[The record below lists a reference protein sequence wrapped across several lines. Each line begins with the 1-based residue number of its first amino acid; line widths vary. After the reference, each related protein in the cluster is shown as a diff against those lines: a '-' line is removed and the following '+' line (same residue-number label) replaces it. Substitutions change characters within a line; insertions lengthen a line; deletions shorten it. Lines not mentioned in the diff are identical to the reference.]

1 MSKHTP
7 GPWKVNETDYSNAYG
22 IECEVNGIGHTV
34 VTDQFCYPN
43 FKKDRDPEKL
53 ANAKLIASAP
63 ELLEALKGLVNDVKN
78 KPNDTRY
85 ATHIK
90 IAEEA
95 IKKASS

>member
-1 MSKHTP
+1 MSKEDFEEIVR
-7 GPWKVNETDYSNAYG
+7 GFRKVG
-22 IECEVNGIGHTV
+22 
-34 VTDQFCYPN
+34 VTYP
-43 FKKDRDPEKL
+43 PSQIVTE
-53 ANAKLIASAP
+53 KLIAKYCYEYAKQQNN

-90 IAEEA
+90 IAEAA